1 MSTELIVSLVVA
13 VFASTGLWTFIS
25 KLIDRHDKKRIDV
38 EGTLSS
44 VSKKLEIIGENVKA
58 TNRATM
64 SNIYYKSIAR
74 GYIRQYEYE
83 TFIEL
88 YTGQKLLNGNHFA
101 DRMKQEIEDLEV
113 KNQ

>member
-1 MSTELIVSLVVA
+1 MNTETIVTLIAA
-13 VFASTGLWTFIS
+13 VFASTGLWTLIS
-25 KLIDRHDKKRIDV
+25 KLIDRHDKKKVDV
-38 EGTLSS
+38 EATLSL

-58 TNRATM
+58 SNRTMM

-88 YTGQKLLNGNHFA
+88 YTGQKLLQGNHFA
-101 DRMKQEIEDLEV
+101 ERMKQEIEDLEV
-113 KNQ
+113 KN